1 MFGRPI
7 PLGETSEH
15 RYEAYREQVAGVE
28 GVLMTQKVQ
37 FNQEFI
43 RDPAMQ
49 GRNDVGEGLMKGALA
64 VCNRLCASQRAC
76 SIGLAETLA
85 PQTSP
90 LGLCHSLYL
99 NDPHRD

>member
-1 MFGRPI
+1 
-7 PLGETSEH
+7 
-15 RYEAYREQVAGVE
+15 
-28 GVLMTQKVQ
+28 MTQKVQ

-43 RDPAMQ
+43 SDPAMQ

-76 SIGLAETLA
+76 SIGLGETLA

-90 LGLCHSLYL
+90 LGLLHSLYL

>member
-15 RYEAYREQVAGVE
+15 RYEAYREQVADFE

-43 RDPAMQ
+43 SDPAMQ
-49 GRNDVGEGLMKGALA
+49 GRNDVWEGLMKGALA

-76 SIGLAETLA
+76 SIGLRDPSAADIAVRIASLA
-85 PQTSP
+85 LSQ
-90 LGLCHSLYL
+90 
-99 NDPHRD
+99 

>member
-15 RYEAYREQVAGVE
+15 RYEAYREQVAGFE

-37 FNQEFI
+37 FNKEFI

-49 GRNDVGEGLMKGALA
+49 GRNDMGEGLMKRSFA
-64 VCNRLCASQRAC
+64 VGDGLTCGQRAVP
-76 SIGLAETLA
+76 E
-85 PQTSP
+85 
-90 LGLCHSLYL
+90 
-99 NDPHRD
+99 

>member
-1 MFGRPI
+1 M
-7 PLGETSEH
+7 GETSEH
-15 RYEAYREQVAGVE
+15 RYEAYREQLAGFE
-28 GVLMTQKVQ
+28 RVLMTQKVQ

-76 SIGLAETLA
+76 SIGFAKTLA

-90 LGLCHSLYL
+90 LGLFHLLYL